1 MRWKLAQVEAALG
14 VEGDL
19 SQLPSNSKESQ
30 LPGVSVMM
38 DRALLGVSV
47 TTDRALLALCA
58 FL

>member
-1 MRWKLAQVEAALG
+1 MRWKPAQVKAALR

-19 SQLPSNSKESQ
+19 SQLPSNNKESQ
-30 LPGVSVMM
+30 LP
-38 DRALLGVSV
+38 GVSV